1 MKSLKTGVPKAKK
14 AQKPQFCARN
24 ARKRGFRR
32 AKKHKNLDF
41 VLEMPENGGSRR
53 PKKHKN
59 ADFVLDKPE
68 IGGSEGKKSTKTHFL
83 CSNGLKTRFPKPK
96 SAQQPYFCARE
107 DRDWHRE
114 GRKLVSESITADT
127 FIVNV
132 AFLQITAHTSKTQ
145 MSHNQIINF

>member
-1 MKSLKTGVPKAKK
+1 MPILCLKSLKTGVPKAKS
-14 AQKPQFCARN
+14 AQNP
-24 ARKRGFRR
+24 
-32 AKKHKNLDF
+32 DY
-41 VLEMPENGGSRR
+41 VLETPENGG
-53 PKKHKN
+53 P
-59 ADFVLDKPE
+59 
-68 IGGSEGKKSTKTHFL
+68 EGKKSTKTHFL

>member
-1 MKSLKTGVPKAKK
+1 MPILCLKSLKTGVPKAKK

-32 AKKHKNLDF
+32 AKAHKNLDF
-41 VLEMPENGGSRR
+41 VLE
-53 PKKHKN
+53 
-59 ADFVLDKPE
+59 KPE

-107 DRDWHRE
+107 DRDWHLE
-114 GRKLVSESITADT
+114 GRKLVSESITAET

-132 AFLQITAHTSKTQ
+132 AFLQITAHASKTQ
-145 MSHNQIINF
+145 MSHNQTINF